1 MNIMAITT
9 MIGSLLLSL
18 LIGESMLL
26 WPMLFVWGAVA
37 FGIYTI
43 ALVELGD
50 RFSGA
55 LLLAGNGAF
64 AMMWGIGGILGP
76 PVAGAAMDLI
86 GPEGLPIIL
95 GLTSGVLVVVAGFMP
110 LSRVKPTQSY

>member
-1 MNIMAITT
+1 
-9 MIGSLLLSL
+9 
-18 LIGESMLL
+18 
-26 WPMLFVWGAVA
+26 MLFVWGAIA

-64 AMMWGIGGILGP
+64 GMMWGIGGIFGP

-95 GLTSGVLVVVAGFMP
+95 GLVSGVLVVTTSFMP